1 MSPAVTRWLR
11 AAVWVAVLA
20 GLVAFARSVNWRD
33 TIEAMRGASPALL
46 VAAALVNLL
55 SIAFK
60 AARWWVF
67 LRPLGV
73 GLRLA
78 MRATF
83 AGAALNNVLVA
94 NSGEA
99 ARVLLVARTA
109 NVASASVLATV
120 ALERLFEAFGY
131 VVMLVLAATVL
142 PLPPSLQATRP
153 LAIVALVA
161 TSIVL
166 VIAIRS
172 PAGVLPDAVSGL
184 GVLARVRAYVGRTMH
199 TLRGVSTGPRF
210 VAAFLLSIVVWLLQI
225 ASYHLTAVAAHFP
238 VSVGQSVAAL
248 LAVNIAFAVRATPGG
263 VGLFQVLYA
272 VTLASLGFDKDQAT
286 GVALLIQAQQ
296 LIPVTILGLLVAP
309 EMVSRARVAS

>member
-1 MSPAVTRWLR
+1 M
-11 AAVWVAVLA
+11 
-20 GLVAFARSVNWRD
+20 
-33 TIEAMRGASPALL
+33 L

-109 NVASASVLATV
+109 NVASASVLATL
-120 ALERLFEAFGY
+120 ALERLFEVVGY
-131 VVMLVLAATVL
+131 VVMLAIAATVL
-142 PLPPSLQATRP
+142 PLPSSLKSARP
-153 LAIVALVA
+153 LAIVALVV
-161 TSIVL
+161 TSVVL
-166 VIAIRS
+166 VLLVRN
-172 PAGVLPDAVSGL
+172 PAGALPLERAGDGSVAKI
-184 GVLARVRAYVGRTMH
+184 RAYLGRTMH
-199 TLRGVSTGPRF
+199 TLRGVSTWPRF
-210 VAAFLLSIVVWLLQI
+210 IGAFVLSIVVWLLQV
-225 ASYHLTAVAAHFP
+225 ATYHLTAVAAHFP
-238 VSVGQSVAAL
+238 ISVGQSVAAL
-248 LAVNIAFAVRATPGG
+248 LAVNVAFAVRATPGG

-296 LIPVTILGLLVAP
+296 LIPVTVLGLLVAP
-309 EMVSRARVAS
+309 DVIGRQRTAPPNGAP